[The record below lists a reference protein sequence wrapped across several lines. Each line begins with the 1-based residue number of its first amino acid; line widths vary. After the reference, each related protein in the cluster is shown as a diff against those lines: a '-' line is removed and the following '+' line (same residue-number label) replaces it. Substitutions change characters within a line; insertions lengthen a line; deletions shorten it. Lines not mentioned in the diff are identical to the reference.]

1 MFKFLYLWFTN
12 LGVEGENQQQVDAL
26 NKGDIYLSKEE
37 LLLNELRILDIVR
50 ERLITKK
57 YIWSQ
62 EMEPLAIGDATC
74 ERDCFPKLFFEKQ
87 PLENKPYFYYGFLL
101 TKNCG

>member
-1 MFKFLYLWFTN
+1 MFKFLYLRYTN
-12 LGVEGENQQQVDAL
+12 LGVEGENQWQVDAL
-26 NKGDIYLSKEE
+26 NKGDIYLSEEE

-62 EMEPLAIGDATC
+62 EMELLAIGDATC

-87 PLENKPYFYYGFLL
+87 PIKNKPYFYYGFLL